1 PLACWLGGDGY
12 ALSYGLNSLIFDRL
26 SFSSAPADALS
37 GAAPPV
43 IGYCAVTGDF
53 DSGAAILLAIFSLWQ
68 MPHSYA
74 IAIFRFK

>member
-1 PLACWLGGDGY
+1 M
-12 ALSYGLNSLIFDRL
+12 
-26 SFSSAPADALS
+26 
-37 GAAPPV
+37 

-74 IAIFRFK
+74 IVSRPKNEEKMSLC